1 MSGLRERVA
10 PEDSAGRCV
19 GLPAVWGW
27 RRHHLYFIHVRET
40 TVTCHALLVRVD
52 TEDALQVRLNQVV
65 SGRHH
70 AVWRDAV
77 LVTPVECRPEGVA
90 LVVVRLQV
98 GAACGQHAC
107 LHAERPVS
115 HRSAPHGWDEERAAT
130 GSDECEH
137 VVVPTTV
144 ETKCKMRSYNLHLAL
159 VQSWQPRKFA
169 SLCHHG
175 ALREI

>member
-1 MSGLRERVA
+1 M
-10 PEDSAGRCV
+10 

-115 HRSAPHGWDEERAAT
+115 HRSAPHGWDEERAAP

-137 VVVPTTV
+137 GRPDH
-144 ETKCKMRSYNLHLAL
+144 CGN
-159 VQSWQPRKFA
+159 
-169 SLCHHG
+169 
-175 ALREI
+175 